1 MGDRQL
7 YSSDEGQIVH
17 ILCMKQTKKVI
28 HLLISVLVTWI
39 NPVFSCALSI
49 EILYAK

>member
-28 HLLISVLVTWI
+28 HLLISVLVTLDQ
-39 NPVFSCALSI
+39 SCFFLCSI